1 MTFFDFMI
9 KFPTQDSIIKYL
21 IDKVFNGVI
30 VCPKCGHIHKV
41 YKCGNR
47 LKVFHCKN
55 CNQSFSIF
63 TNTIFENTHCDLRKW
78 FFAIHLILN
87 DKKGVSGYNLQ
98 RETGVTYKTAWRINH
113 QIRKAMSDDNFKN
126 KFSCIVEIDETYVG
140 GKPRAISMDSDLPKN
155 KRGRGSSKTPIV
167 GIRERNTGNVYAKVM
182 LPNKEG
188 KCLSG
193 KQLFK
198 ILSDTCDNDTIIMTD
213 EFRGYNNLD
222 HKNPKNFIRLSV
234 NHSQQEYSKGN
245 GIHTNGIES
254 FWSNIKRGVYGVF
267 HHISVKYMQ
276 NYIDEFCYRT
286 NHCIKKNCLV
296 EIDVINSLLKDCL
309 PFKIREHLYKSSRYN
324 FRKVVNNF

>member
-1 MTFFDFMI
+1 MNRKEFNRLFPNDEAVINYIINTCFD
-9 KFPTQDSIIKYL
+9 
-21 IDKVFNGVI
+21 GVI
-30 VCPKCGHIHKV
+30 RCPFCGEYHRISKE
-41 YKCGNR
+41 KGR
-47 LKVFHCKN
+47 PKFFHCNN
-55 CNQSFSIF
+55 CNSSFSIF
-63 TNTIFENTHCDLRKW
+63 TGTIFEKSRTSLRDW
-78 FFAIHLILN
+78 MFAINLMFQA
-87 DKKGVSGYNLQ
+87 KKSTSACQLE
-98 RETGVTYKTAWRINH
+98 RELGVTHKTAWRINH

-140 GKPRAISMDSDLPKN
+140 GKPKAISMDSDLPKN

-182 LPNKEG
+182 LPNKDG

-198 ILSDTCDNDTIIMTD
+198 ILADTCNNDAIIMTD

-234 NHSQQEYSKGN
+234 NHSEKEYSKGN

-276 NYIDEFCYRT
+276 NYIDEFCYRQNHKIDKT
-286 NHCIKKNCLV
+286 NFFEVFDNFLFH
-296 EIDVINSLLKDCL
+296 DVKY
-309 PFKIREHLYKSSRYN
+309 KIRFHKYN
-324 FRKVVNNF
+324 